1 MEINL
6 SPFVFLK
13 LIAFLIDLNEIKIE
27 LGRKDFKTKQNQI
40 KTTTNIMLRFIFD
53 LITELTSNTNIS
65 PNA

>member
-53 LITELTSNTNIS
+53 LMRVKLEEWNFN

>member
-6 SPFVFLK
+6 SPFVFLI

-53 LITELTSNTNIS
+53 LMRVKLEEWNFN